1 MANLFPETETQ
12 SIPNIQITPL
22 PIQSS
27 TFCSK
32 SSGTSC
38 TSLKDVKIEENDM
51 NLNN

>member
-1 MANLFPETETQ
+1 MADLFPETETQ

-32 SSGTSC
+32 SSGTS
-38 TSLKDVKIEENDM
+38 LKDVKIEENDM